1 MTAYLDVLVV
11 LANVALDALENVVLD
26 VLDVLEVVPE
36 VVEVVVLAVVVIA
49 MEDVK
54 IIAKEDAI
62 KDVLVKN
69 KKITQKLFLIELLM
83 LKM

>member
-1 MTAYLDVLVV
+1 MTVYLDVLVV
-11 LANVALDALENVVLD
+11 LANVVLDALANVVLD

-36 VVEVVVLAVVVIA
+36 VVEVVVLVVVVIA

-54 IIAKEDAI
+54 IVVKEDAI
-62 KDVLVKN
+62 KDVLVKS